1 MTDAAANRS
10 DLELRQRISSA
21 QRLVVKIG
29 SSCLTRADGRLDLN
43 RIDQVAAVLAGLT
56 RAGKQVVLVSSG
68 AVAAGLDPLGFAT
81 RPRDLASIQACA
93 AMGQGLLVARWAAA
107 FQSHFR
113 HVAQVLLTV
122 EDVMRRS
129 HYTNARQALE
139 KLLHLGVV
147 PVVNE
152 NDTVTTRE
160 VRFGDNDRLA
170 AFVSH
175 LVHADALVI
184 LTDVDGLYTAP
195 PGEPGAR
202 RLQTVRSVGD
212 IAGVRTQGAGSA
224 VGTGGMQTK
233 LQAALMAGDSGID
246 VVMCHANDL
255 AAATGGQAVGTFFLA
270 AGKRR
275 PSRTLWIAHAA
286 RAAGQVLVDEGAAK
300 AITEGKKSLLLAGV
314 QAVRGQFQTGDV
326 VEVITSAGCAARGVS
341 GYDSEDVERW
351 RGMSQDQLGLAG
363 VENARALIHRDDLA
377 QVPRL

>member
-1 MTDAAANRS
+1 MNEAEVS
-10 DLELRQRISSA
+10 DLDRELRTNLTQAR
-21 QRLVVKIG
+21 RLVVKIG
-29 SSCLTRADGRLDLN
+29 SSCLTRGDGRLDLN

-68 AVAAGLDPLGFAT
+68 AVAAGIDPLGFAS
-81 RPRDLASIQACA
+81 RPRDLASVQACA

-122 EDVMRRS
+122 DDVMRRS
-129 HYTNARQALE
+129 HYTNVRQALD

-195 PGEPGAR
+195 PNEPGAR
-202 RLQTVRSVGD
+202 RLVTVRSLKD
-212 IAGVRTQGAGSA
+212 LAQVRTQGSSSA
-224 VGTGGMQTK
+224 VGTGGMRTK

-255 AAATGGQAVGTFFLA
+255 AAAAAGEVVGTFFQA

-275 PSRTLWIAHAA
+275 PSRALWIAHAA
-286 RAAGQVLVDEGAAK
+286 RAEGQILVDEGAAR

-326 VEVITSAGCAARGVS
+326 VEVLSADGCVARGVS
-341 GYDSEDVERW
+341 GYDSEDVQRW
-351 RGMSQDQLGLAG
+351 RGMRQDQLAAAGL
-363 VENARALIHRDDLA
+363 ENARALIHRDDLA
-377 QVPRL
+377 QVPRI